1 MNNNDLKNVSLINKA
16 NNMGNNENSL
26 EWLARINYETIKKY
40 EKGEISMGTCIHL
53 NEKSFKKANE
63 MREEE
68 MNISFRN
75 GCIQGEMDYR
85 DKIFLEDTKKCQSET
100 KELTLEHTK
109 NCKNEIKQLTLVEAL
124 CLVRVG
130 WGTQEEKQLLQKADS
145 LISKEAQRLRLEY
158 QKELIEEKLKN
169 INTSSSNPIA
179 PLWVVQKDNN
189 I

>member
-1 MNNNDLKNVSLINKA
+1 MNNNDLKNVSPINEA
-16 NNMGNNENSL
+16 NNIQNRENSV
-26 EWLARINYETIKKY
+26 EWLSRMNYETIKKY
-40 EKGEISMGTCIHL
+40 EKGEISMDTCIHL
-53 NEKSFKKANE
+53 NEKSFKKAKSMRKNE
-63 MREEE
+63 
-68 MNISFRN
+68 IDDAFQN
-75 GCIQGEMDYR
+75 GYLECTMDYR
-85 DKIFLEDTKKCQSET
+85 DE
-100 KELTLEHTK
+100 TLEHTK
-109 NCKNEIKQLTLVEAL
+109 NCKNETKELTLVEAL
-124 CLVRVG
+124 CVVRVG